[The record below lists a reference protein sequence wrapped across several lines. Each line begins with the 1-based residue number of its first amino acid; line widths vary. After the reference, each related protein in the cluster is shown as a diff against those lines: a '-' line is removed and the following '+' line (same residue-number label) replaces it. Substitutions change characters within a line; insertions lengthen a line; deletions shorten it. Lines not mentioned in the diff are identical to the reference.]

1 MTLLDQWIG
10 LKEHHGTSYYS
21 RVFLWVSRR
30 FSHPSAAGRLLPC
43 HRRRWRRWPPWY
55 RPRAGNDGYLS
66 TVAKQFDYV
75 LKYYN
80 IYNINLYYI
89 YLSLSPSVRVHV
101 CCILTLSY
109 IVLFKY
115 VQRYNYVSY
124 VICEWYKCKSYLSIL
139 PGVNPAIHR
148 WPGYHPHGVNPGFI
162 LR

>member
-1 MTLLDQWIG
+1 MAMGFPHQACFKRSHDLCLGLGPSAWLHQNASLQDCSSGHYKWHYMTLLDQWIG

-30 FSHPSAAGRLLPC
+30 FSHASAAGRLLPC

-89 YLSLSPSVRVHV
+89 YISLSLPLCAST
-101 CCILTLSY
+101 CMLYTYIILYCL
-109 IVLFKY
+109 V
-115 VQRYNYVSY
+115 
-124 VICEWYKCKSYLSIL
+124 
-139 PGVNPAIHR
+139 
-148 WPGYHPHGVNPGFI
+148 
-162 LR
+162 